1 MVKVGTYVSGDL
13 PFEERLQIIKNTGFD
28 FVALSL
34 SLFETDELEDCAKLC
49 EKYGFA
55 VDNIHLSG
63 KSTTDMWKI
72 GSEGDE
78 ICERYCREIKRAS
91 DAGIH
96 VGVAHITWGHAV
108 PEPISVAGLER
119 FKKIADC
126 AEKNGFVLGL
136 ENSVYPEYLYAT
148 MDYLKDYTSIG
159 FTFDTGHRN
168 AFAPDHDFLK
178 VFGDRLVV
186 THIADNDGANDLHL
200 MPMDGTVDWKKVASE
215 LAKTETG
222 RDRILAE
229 ISLGAFKKIKGKTA
243 DEIREHISSL
253 PISKE
258 PEILT
263 FEDGKFASY
272 KQLTYEQKME
282 RLYKKMKTLAAMIE
296 EKIENK

>member
-148 MDYLKDYTSIG
+148 MDYLKDYGSIG

-253 PISKE
+253 TISKE